1 MHLRTQTQEIAC
13 WLPPNSL
20 SPVRPCT
27 VSGQAL
33 LVRISLIGPAKVYF
47 GQSKSSCSGHVW
59 AKHVCHCQL
68 EWSSLL
74 DWDAFQFKSN
84 LLVCIDRLYFSDR
97 YFTELVLMWDIYS
110 QLFLPTKK
118 PIVWYQIE
126 LCTDKDMYSIE
137 FPSKKPK
144 TTKQK
149 QKKLEEKP
157 KTANVK
163 KNGRWIDP
171 CD

>member
-47 GQSKSSCSGHVW
+47 GQSKSSCSSHVW

-68 EWSSLL
+68 ELSSLF
-74 DWDAFQFKSN
+74 DWDAFQCKSN

-97 YFTELVLMWDIYS
+97 YFTELVLMWDIYC
-110 QLFLPTKK
+110 QLFLPPKK

-137 FPSKKPK
+137 LPSKKPK
-144 TTKQK
+144 NRKTEAEKTWGKTKNRK
-149 QKKLEEKP
+149 
-157 KTANVK
+157 
-163 KNGRWIDP
+163 
-171 CD
+171 C